1 MKKLYFLAML
11 ACMLV
16 VPSAFSQQIA
26 VVASGGTTRVYQT
39 LKAAIEGASD
49 GSVIYMPG
57 GGFSIGDSVKIT
69 KRVTIVGIGHV
80 ARNSDNADGAT
91 IINGNLFFN
100 QGSSG
105 STIMGCYVSGN
116 VKIGDDGVVD
126 NMLVKL
132 CNVNGVEIR
141 NIGCSGTIANQNYI
155 RDCYWGSNS
164 SDNTISNN
172 VIHRIEGIGSGNI
185 KNNVLTRYS
194 SGSAYTEKN
203 TLYNVSNCIIDG
215 NVIRN
220 TYYLHNGNNCQVINN
235 LFIGGTWGDDPVVI
249 ENVDENA
256 LFKNLNGWQVNPVSD
271 FHFTDD
277 YKAYESQVGIYA
289 GTGFSGTNLPPVP
302 YIVAKRIATET
313 DAEGKLKVQIRVN
326 AGE

>member
-1 MKKLYFLAML
+1 
-11 ACMLV
+11 MLV

-100 QGSSG
+100 AGSSG
-105 STIMGCYVSGN
+105 STVMGCYVSGN
-116 VKIGDDGVVD
+116 VKIGSDGVVD

-132 CNVNGVEIR
+132 CNVNGVEIM

-155 RDCYWGSNS
+155 RDCYWGAGS

-172 VIHRIEGIGSGNI
+172 VINRIESIGSGTI
-185 KNNVLTRYS
+185 VNNVICGAPYHTDRF
-194 SGSAYTEKN
+194 N
-203 TLYNVSNCIIDG
+203 HVSNCIIDA
-215 NVIRN
+215 NIIRN
-220 TYYLHNGNNCQVINN
+220 YSYVHNGDNCQVINN
-235 LFIGGTWGDDPVVI
+235 LYINGTWGDDPVDLGQ
-249 ENVDENA
+249 VDENT
-256 LFKNLNGWQVNPVSD
+256 LFKNLNGWNVNPISD

-277 YKAYESQVGIYA
+277 YKQYESQVGIYA

>member
-1 MKKLYFLAML
+1 ML

-91 IINGNLFFN
+91 IINGNLWFN
-100 QGSSG
+100 AGSSG

-116 VKIGDDGVVD
+116 VKIGSDGVVD

-132 CNVNGVEIR
+132 CNVNGVDIM
-141 NIGCSGTIANQNYI
+141 NVDCSGTIANQNYI
-155 RDCYWGSNS
+155 RGNYYGGGS

-172 VIHRIEGIGSGNI
+172 IIWSITDIGSGTI
-185 KNNVLTRYS
+185 INNVLCGEWYPI
-194 SGSAYTEKN
+194 GSTVKNSIIEQNISRHGVQPGSNCQLLN
-203 TLYNVSNCIIDG
+203 TLSFYNG
-215 NVIRN
+215 P
-220 TYYLHNGNNCQVINN
+220 
-235 LFIGGTWGDDPVVI
+235 WGDDPIII
-249 ENVDENA
+249 ENGDPNVI
-256 LFKNLNGWQVNPVSD
+256 FKNLNGWAVNPVSD

>member
-141 NIGCSGTIANQNYI
+141 NVSCSGTIANQNYI
-155 RDCYWGSNS
+155 RDCYWGAGS

-172 VIHRIEGIGSGNI
+172 VIHRIEGIGSGTI
-185 KNNVLTRYS
+185 KNNVLCKH
-194 SGSAYTEKN
+194 SAYSNISYN
-203 TLYNVSNCIIDG
+203 TLYNVSNCIIDA
-215 NVIRN
+215 NIIRN
-220 TYYLHNGNNCQVINN
+220 TAALHNGDNCQVINN
-235 LFIGGTWGDDPVVI
+235 LYINGSWGDDPV
-249 ENVDENA
+249 NLGQVDENA

-271 FHFTDD
+271 FHFADD
-277 YKAYESQVGIYA
+277 YKQYESQVGIYA

>member
-1 MKKLYFLAML
+1 
-11 ACMLV
+11 MLV

-100 QGSSG
+100 AGSSG

-141 NIGCSGTIANQNYI
+141 NIDCSGTIANQNYI
-155 RDCYWGSNS
+155 RDCYWGANS

-172 VIHRIEGIGSGNI
+172 VIHRIQGIGSGTI
-185 KNNVLTRYS
+185 VNNVFAFY
-194 SGSAYTEKN
+194 GSN
-203 TLYNVSNCIIDG
+203 TLTDVSNCIIDA
-215 NVIRN
+215 NVIRY
-220 TYYLHNGNNCQVINN
+220 TRGIHSGGNCQIINN
-235 LFIGGTWGDDPVVI
+235 LYLGGTWGDDPVVI
-249 ENVDENA
+249 EGNPGDA
-256 LFKNLNGWQVNPVSD
+256 LFVNVNGWAVNPVSD
-271 FHFTDD
+271 FHFKDE
-277 YKAYESQVGIYA
+277 YKEYESQVGIYA

>member
-1 MKKLYFLAML
+1 MKKLYFLAIL

-91 IINGNLFFN
+91 IINGNLWFN
-100 QGSSG
+100 AGSSG

-141 NIGCSGTIANQNYI
+141 NVGCSGTIANQNYI
-155 RDCYWGSNS
+155 RECYWGAGS

-172 VIHRIEGIGSGNI
+172 VIFRAENIGSGTI
-185 KNNVLTRYS
+185 KNNVFCRSYSTR
-194 SGSAYTEKN
+194 
-203 TLYNVSNCIIDG
+203 LYIVSNCLIEG
-215 NVIRN
+215 NVFRD
-220 TYYLHNGNNCQVINN
+220 NGYIHEGSNCQAINN
-235 LFIGGTWGDDPVVI
+235 LIAFGGVWGDDPI
-249 ENVDENA
+249 EIEGNPGDA
-256 LFKNLNGWQVNPVSD
+256 LFVNANGWAVNPVSD

>member
-91 IINGNLFFN
+91 IINGNLWFN
-100 QGSSG
+100 AGSSG

-141 NIGCSGTIANQNYI
+141 NVGCSGTIANQNYI
-155 RDCYWGSNS
+155 RDCYWGAGS

-172 VIHRIEGIGSGNI
+172 VINRIERIGSGTI
-185 KNNVLTRYS
+185 KNNVFCIGGY
-194 SGSAYTEKN
+194 N
-203 TLYNVSNCIIDG
+203 TTLEYVDNCLIEENIL
-215 NVIRN
+215 NFSQ
-220 TYYLHNGNNCQVINN
+220 YLHRGNNCQVINN
-235 LFIGGTWGDDPVVI
+235 LRFGGNWGDDPVVI
-249 ENVDENA
+249 EQSDANLV
-256 LFKNLNGWQVNPVSD
+256 FKNLNGWAVNPVSD
-271 FHFTDD
+271 FHFADD
-277 YKAYESQVGIYA
+277 YKEYESQVGIYA